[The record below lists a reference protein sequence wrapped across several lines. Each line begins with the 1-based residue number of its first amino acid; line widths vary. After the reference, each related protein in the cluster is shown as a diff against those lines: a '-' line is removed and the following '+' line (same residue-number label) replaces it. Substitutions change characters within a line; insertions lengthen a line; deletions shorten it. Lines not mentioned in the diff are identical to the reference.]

1 MLWGESWYI
10 IRLKTLLAMA
20 VLFAVPTIAAPHCVV
35 VQDRI
40 CFESQAQYDKYMGWG
55 PEQQKQE
62 REANK

>member
-1 MLWGESWYI
+1 M
-10 IRLKTLLAMA
+10 KTLLAMA

-55 PEQQKQE
+55 SEQQQLEIK
-62 REANK
+62 ANN